1 MCTVYYRAV
10 QERGICKG
18 APAPPQSY
26 AYVLCTFLAIGDHI
40 RVYRTLYYHHML
52 VVKVIDRENLLVIH
66 YTGPEKAHYCED
78 QELAA
83 AVSTASSFLIAP
95 TDRTAPK
102 AKVIEGIFTINPSS
116 KFLEL
121 LEYEPGVAV
130 NTGHKAVTRAR
141 TRLDEEEYNLLF
153 KNCESFV
160 NWAITTRE
168 ETNQGEIGTAGIILG
183 GLALLGVGV
192 GAAAY
197 YASSRRGEEREG
209 ERRGRR
215 S

>member
-1 MCTVYYRAV
+1 
-10 QERGICKG
+10 
-18 APAPPQSY
+18 
-26 AYVLCTFLAIGDHI
+26 
-40 RVYRTLYYHHML
+40 ML
-52 VVKVIDRENLLVIH
+52 VVEVIDRKTLVVIH
-66 YTGPEKAHYCED
+66 YTGPEKAHED
-78 QELAA
+78 QESAA
-83 AVSTASSFLIAP
+83 AVSTASSFLITP
-95 TDRTAPK
+95 TDRTAPR
-102 AKVIEGIFTINPSS
+102 AKIIEETFPINPSS
-116 KFLEL
+116 EFLEL

-168 ETNQGEIGTAGIILG
+168 ETNQGERGTAGIIIG
-183 GLALLGVGV
+183 GLALA
-192 GAAAY
+192 GAVAAGAAY

>member
-1 MCTVYYRAV
+1 MI

-18 APAPPQSY
+18 APVPPPQSY

-40 RVYRTLYYHHML
+40 RVYKTLYYHHML
-52 VVKVIDRENLLVIH
+52 VVEVIDRKTLVVIH
-66 YTGPEKAHYCED
+66 YTGPEKAHED
-78 QELAA
+78 QESAA

-95 TDRTAPK
+95 TDRTAPR
-102 AKVIEGIFTINPSS
+102 AKIIEETFPINPSS
-116 KFLEL
+116 EFLEL

-168 ETNQGEIGTAGIILG
+168 ETNQGELGTAGIILG

-197 YASSRRGEEREG
+197 YASSKREEEREG